1 MLHTTSYH
9 SSGLSSTSRSASD
22 IANFPVH
29 KLSYSY
35 CIQLFALN
43 VILNLLGVL
52 FQREEHTRLVSANS
66 NTGAPDCWHSVS
78 VLYILPA
85 YRVSVQEESARQGT
99 ECGICQK

>member
-1 MLHTTSYH
+1 MDLAAR
-9 SSGLSSTSRSASD
+9 SRSASD

-35 CIQLFALN
+35 CIQLFALKL
-43 VILNLLGVL
+43 ILNLLGVL

-66 NTGAPDCWHSVS
+66 NSGAPDCWHSVS

-85 YRVSVQEESARQGT
+85 YRVSVQKESARQGT